1 MKMIV
6 GLGNP
11 GREYAHTRH
20 NVGFDVLD
28 LLAKQAGAEWK
39 KSWRWPV
46 ETGEAEVGGRR
57 LTLVKPRTFMNASGP
72 PVAALARKKGIAPA
86 DVLIVYDDVDLPAGQ
101 LRLRKKGSAGG
112 HNGIKSVIASL
123 GTEEFP
129 RIRVGVGRP
138 EQGGRD
144 MVDHVLSKFAPDER
158 EEMAAA
164 MKRAADAVARAV
176 ESGMDRAMNEFNG

>member
-28 LLAKQAGAEWK
+28 ELAVRVSAVLK

-46 ETGEAEVGGRR
+46 DVGDAQVGGRAM
-57 LTLVKPRTFMNASGP
+57 LLVKPRTFMNASGP
-72 PVAALARKKGIAPA
+72 PVAALARKKGIAPG
-86 DVLIVYDDVDLPAGQ
+86 DVLVVYDDVDLPLGQ

-112 HNGIKSVIASL
+112 HNGLKSVIASF
-123 GTEEFP
+123 GGDEFP
-129 RIRVGVGRP
+129 RLRVGVGRP
-138 EQGGRD
+138 TAGRGD
-144 MVDHVLSKFAPDER
+144 MVDHVLSTFAPDER
-158 EEMAAA
+158 ETMTAALA
-164 MKRAADAVARAV
+164 RAADTVQCAA
-176 ESGMDRAMNEFNG
+176 EFGMDRAMNEFNG